1 MAHAILVD
9 ETRRRALPIEVYSA
23 GVIDFSDQPPVDET
37 SRTCLHYN
45 TPSPKLVPTFV
56 RELPIDQI
64 KRFLVMEKEHA
75 ETLAREFGV
84 SPDRISLLG
93 TFDPQKR
100 GAEISDPFF
109 SYSRVVYER
118 SYELIR
124 DCIIGYLDTT
134 DDLKAEPPAVA
145 GG

>member
-9 ETRRRALPIEVYSA
+9 EASKRALDVEVYSA

-45 TPSPKLVPTFV
+45 TPSDKPAPTFV
-56 RELPIDQI
+56 GQLPLHSIT
-64 KRFLVMEKEHA
+64 RFLVMESGHA

-93 TFDPQKR
+93 AFDPKKR
-100 GAEISDPFF
+100 GDEIADPFF
-109 SYSRVVYER
+109 SYSEVVYRR

-134 DDLKAEPPAVA
+134 DDLPQSTP
-145 GG
+145 